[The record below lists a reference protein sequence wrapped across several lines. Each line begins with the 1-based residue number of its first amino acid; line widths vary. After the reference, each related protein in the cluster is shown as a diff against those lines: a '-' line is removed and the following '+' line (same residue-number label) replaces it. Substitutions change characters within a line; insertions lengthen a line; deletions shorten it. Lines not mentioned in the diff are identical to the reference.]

1 MANTQ
6 SALKNI
12 RKNRTNYLRN
22 RSVSSKLKTLDKAFL
37 TSVESK
43 DKEAATE
50 AAKSLIS
57 ALDKAKKSNLV
68 HANKIARKKSR
79 CASLLATL

>member
-6 SALKNI
+6 SAIKNI

-37 TSVESK
+37 SSVESK
-43 DKEAATE
+43 DKDAATK
-50 AAKSLIS
+50 AAQSLIS
-57 ALDKAKKSNLV
+57 ALDKASKSNLV
-68 HANKIARKKSR
+68 HSNKVARKKSR
-79 CASLLATL
+79 CSALLASL

>member
-22 RSVSSKLKTLDKAFL
+22 RSISSRLKTLDKVFIS
-37 TSVESK
+37 SVESK
-43 DKEAATE
+43 DKEAASQ

-57 ALDKAKKSNLV
+57 ALDKASKSKLV
-68 HANKIARKKSR
+68 HSNKVARKKSR
-79 CASLLATL
+79 CAALLASL

>member
-1 MANTQ
+1 MANSQ

-22 RSVSSKLKTLDKAFL
+22 RSISSRLKTLDKVFL
-37 TSVESK
+37 SSVESK
-43 DKEAATE
+43 DKDAASQ

-57 ALDKAKKSNLV
+57 ALDKASKSKLV
-68 HANKIARKKSR
+68 HSNKVARKKSR
-79 CASLLATL
+79 CAALLASL

>member
-22 RSVSSKLKTLDKAFL
+22 RSVSSRLKTLEKAFL
-37 TSVESK
+37 ASVESK
-43 DKEAATE
+43 DKNAATQ
-50 AAKSLIS
+50 AANSLVS
-57 ALDKAKKSNLV
+57 ALCKAQKSNLV
-68 HANKIARKKSR
+68 HANKVARKKSR
-79 CASLLATL
+79 CSALLSAL

>member
-22 RSVSSKLKTLDKAFL
+22 RSITSRLKTLDKAFQA
-37 TSVESK
+37 SVESK
-43 DKEAATE
+43 DKEAATN

-57 ALDKAKKSNLV
+57 ALDKASKSKLV
-68 HANKIARKKSR
+68 HANKVARKKSR
-79 CASLLATL
+79 CAALIASL

>member
-22 RSVSSKLKTLDKAFL
+22 RSVSSKLKTFDKAFI

-50 AAKSLIS
+50 AAKSPIS